1 MTQPEQADAPR
12 TEADASLALS
22 DRSLGWILVL
32 LAGSGCAALIYEIV
46 WFQQLQLVIGSTAL
60 SLGLLLATYMGG
72 LFLGSV
78 LLGQIISARH
88 HPLRLYAALELGIG
102 VSGVLILFG
111 LPYVG
116 RFYVAGAAEGLPG
129 LVLRGLMC
137 AACLLPPTILMGA
150 TFPVVSRWI
159 KLTKSGVSRI
169 GLFYGANIAGAVAG
183 CLFAGFYLLRVHDL
197 LVATYVAVAMNLV
210 VAVAGFALATW
221 TRYHP
226 PPDTVSAYHA
236 PGVRGP
242 NAIYIATALSGLCAL
257 GAQVVWTR
265 LLAVLLG
272 ATVYTF
278 SIILAVFLIGLGSG
292 SGIGSL
298 LARWIGRP
306 RLALGVC
313 QMLLAAAIAWTAWT
327 IAKSLPYWPI
337 DPTLALSPW
346 FNFQVDLLRTLWTIL
361 PATLLWGASF
371 PLALAALASPEQD
384 PGRLA
389 GLAYGANTF
398 GAIVGAVGFS
408 FVFIPRIGT
417 LHAQQ
422 VLIGLSLVAALIML
436 TPLGR
441 PSLPNGLYGEPF
453 IGKRGMASLVASVVL
468 ALALIGTVSEV
479 PWQVIAYGRRTA
491 LMMGTGLGGGERD
504 SINVL
509 YRGEGLNSSLVIT
522 EQSGQRIIYVNG
534 NVEASTD
541 PDDMRLQRIA
551 GHIPALVH
559 PEPRDVLVVGFGA
572 GTTAGT
578 FVTHPQVENIVI
590 VELEA
595 LIPPASGRFFEREN
609 YGVLDD
615 ERTRIIY
622 DDGRHYLLTS
632 DEKFD
637 VITSDPVHLWV
648 KGTSALYSKEYF
660 ELVRGHLSPGGVAA
674 QWLPLYDGDVN
685 TVKSVLATFFE
696 VFPSGT
702 VWTNIIGNRGFD
714 LVLLGQTAPTRIN
727 VDAFLQRLSR
737 PDHAAV
743 VTSLGSVGFNTG
755 VDVLTAYLG
764 QASDLRPWLMDAQIN
779 LDRNMRLQYL
789 AGFEINRR
797 VPSRV
802 YQDLRAYRR
811 FPDGVFVGSDRFI
824 QLLRAVF

>member
-1 MTQPEQADAPR
+1 MTQPEQANPPTSEVAAASVESNP
-12 TEADASLALS
+12 SLA
-22 DRSLGWILVL
+22 WMLVL

-46 WFQQLQLVIGSTAL
+46 WFQQLQLVIGSTAI

-78 LLGQIISARH
+78 VLGQIIPANN
-88 HPLRLYAALELGIG
+88 HPLRLYAVLELGIG
-102 VSGVLILFG
+102 VLGVLIVFG

-116 RFYVAGAAEGLPG
+116 GAYVAGAAGGLPG
-129 LVLRGLMC
+129 LALRALMC

-150 TFPVVSRWI
+150 TFPVVSRLI
-159 KLTKSGVSRI
+159 NTTKSGVSRI
-169 GLFYGANIAGAVAG
+169 GFFYGANIAGAVSG
-183 CLFAGFYLLRVHDL
+183 CLLAGFYLLRVHDL
-197 LVATYVAVAMNLV
+197 LVATCVAVAMNLV
-210 VAVAGFALATW
+210 VAVAGIALATW
-221 TRYHP
+221 TPYSP
-226 PPDTVSAYHA
+226 PPATVSVYRA
-236 PGVRGP
+236 PGGRS
-242 NAIYIATALSGLCAL
+242 ATTIYVATALSGLCAL
-257 GAQVVWTR
+257 GAQIVWTR

-278 SIILAVFLIGLGSG
+278 SIILAVFLIGLGIG
-292 SGIGSL
+292 SGTGSL
-298 LARWIGRP
+298 LARRIERP

-313 QMLLAAAIAWTAWT
+313 QILLVAAIAWTAWT
-327 IAKSLPYWPI
+327 IAKSLPHWPI
-337 DPTLALSPW
+337 DPTLAVSPW

-361 PATLLWGASF
+361 PATILWGASF
-371 PLALAALASPEQD
+371 PLALAALASPQQD

-398 GAIVGAVGFS
+398 GAIAGAVLFS
-408 FVFIPRIGT
+408 FVLIPWIGT

-422 VLIGLSLVAALIML
+422 VLIGLSFVAALIAL
-436 TPLGR
+436 VPLGR
-441 PSLPNGLYGEPF
+441 RSVGTGLYGEPW
-453 IGKRGMASLVASVVL
+453 IGRRGMARVGVAVIVAS
-468 ALALIGTVSEV
+468 ALIATVPEI

-491 LMMGTGLGGGERD
+491 VMMGSGLGGGETD
-504 SINVL
+504 PINVL

-522 EQSGQRIIYVNG
+522 EDSGQRIIYVNG
-534 NVEASTD
+534 NAEASTD

-559 PEPRDVLVVGFGA
+559 PGPRDVLVVGFGA

-578 FVTHPQVENIVI
+578 FVTHPGVERIVVAEI
-590 VELEA
+590 ES
-595 LIPPASGRFFEREN
+595 LIPPAAGRFFEREN
-609 YGVLDD
+609 YGVFDD
-615 ERTRIIY
+615 ARTRIIY
-622 DDGRHYLLTS
+622 DDGRHFLFTS
-632 DEKFD
+632 GERFD

-660 ELVRGHLSPGGVAA
+660 ELVRDHLNPGGVAA

-696 VFPSGT
+696 VFPDGT

-714 LVLLGQTAPTRIN
+714 LVLLGQTRPTRIN
-727 VDAFLQRLSR
+727 VDAFLQRLAR
-737 PDHAAV
+737 RDHAEV
-743 VTSLGSVGFNTG
+743 VRSLGSVGFNTP

-789 AGFEINRR
+789 AGFEINRTS
-797 VPSRV
+797 PSRV
-802 YQDLRAYRR
+802 YEELRSYRR
-811 FPDGVFVGSDRFI
+811 FPDGLFVGSDRFI
-824 QLLRAVF
+824 GLLKAVF